1 MKDLGVAVRRWHFL
15 RVGGGRMVN
24 VKDAC
29 QEDINK
35 NDEACRTRLVKKVKN
50 EIGELK
56 QSLWFEP
63 IKAIL
68 TRKPNHSWT
77 ASHAA
82 QAKSFVISGAWTQK
96 KYPCTE
102 TQCTVPL
109 YFSNQWR
116 DPNTRSPHSHYHLEL
131 IRRSHHTIV
140 MEKRFPWRFYSS
152 REQPSVLMWASQS
165 HAAVGRPS
173 RITSDITPLHDFT
186 FRVLRETILCITV
199 LLDSCVHMFRHPHF
213 NA

>member
-1 MKDLGVAVRRWHFL
+1 MRHATDVWQK
-15 RVGGGRMVN
+15 
-24 VKDAC
+24 
-29 QEDINK
+29 ES
-35 NDEACRTRLVKKVKN
+35 N
-50 EIGELK
+50 EHELGELK
-56 QSLWFEP
+56 ERVWFER
-63 IKAIL
+63 IKALL

-77 ASHAA
+77 ARHAA

-116 DPNTRSPHSHYHLEL
+116 DTHTRSPHSHYRLGQ

-140 MEKRFPWRFYSS
+140 MEKRFPWRFYFS
-152 REQPSVLMWASQS
+152 RQQPSVLMWTSQS
-165 HAAVGRPS
+165 HAAVGLPS
-173 RITSDITPLHDFT
+173 RINSEITPLHDFT
-186 FRVLRETILCITV
+186 FRVLPETILEITV
-199 LLDSCVHMFRHPHF
+199 LLDSCVHMFRHQHF